1 VSKGF
6 APLYGQFMLQ
16 TNDGKIFYVPDFGD
30 ILTAVALYRI
40 MRQMALTTLTTQ
52 PISMV
57 QLRYWAMEGT
67 FNERDG
73 TFAPVPLDRVHF
85 RAEPDQIIVRID

>member
-1 VSKGF
+1 VSQGF
-6 APLYGQFMLQ
+6 APMYGQFMLQ

-30 ILTAVALYRI
+30 ILTAVALYRV

-52 PISMV
+52 PISMI
-57 QLRYWAMEGT
+57 QLRYWANQLT

-73 TFAPVPLDRVHF
+73 TFSPVPLDRVQF
-85 RAEPDQIIVRID
+85 RAEPDQIIVRIE